1 MWGLTNNRLTLRSYA
16 MKTTRENTYALR
28 TLMDR
33 RFTYLGH
40 LHLWRCVETE
50 FERTTEQMRDAI
62 VRYYSAAIQEVDEMF
77 SDEESPRSVNGA
89 AKDMVFEL
97 WALEDTVH
105 STPFLQKL
113 VQEERVNELRPA
125 LSGATFLSDGVVEN
139 SALVPVDWFSLLSI
153 VDEEEV

>member
-1 MWGLTNNRLTLRSYA
+1 
-16 MKTTRENTYALR
+16 
-28 TLMDR
+28 
-33 RFTYLGH
+33 
-40 LHLWRCVETE
+40 
-50 FERTTEQMRDAI
+50 
-62 VRYYSAAIQEVDEMF
+62 MF

-97 WALEDTVH
+97 WALEDAVH

-113 VQEERVNELRPA
+113 VQEERINELRPA